1 MACFGLFRLVLG
13 LLVGSVGS
21 FCGSLG
27 LLLGRLTCF
36 GSLWLVLVRF
46 GLL

>member
-13 LLVGSVGS
+13 LLVGGVGS